1 MLEARH
7 LAKRYF
13 GTAVVRDVNFTLRRG
28 EVLGYL
34 GPNGSGKST
43 TIKMLVG
50 LLEPSEGGVFLEGQR
65 IDADPLAYRRRLGYV
80 PEEPILY
87 AFQSG
92 REYLEFVWHLREL
105 DPRRLDQKLGALFEL
120 FNLSHAADQDISAYS
135 KGMKQRLMLMAA
147 LMHNPDVI
155 ILDEPDSGLDVT
167 TTMILR
173 QLVIAL
179 ARKGKAVLYSSH
191 VLDLVEK
198 ACSRVIVIYRGQ
210 VVADDHVSALQ
221 KLAGSGSLEEVFAQ
235 LTQRE
240 DPAKTAADI
249 ADVVVA
255 DA

>member
-1 MLEARH
+1 MLEARQ

-13 GTAVVRDVNFTLRRG
+13 GTAVVTDVSFTVKRG
-28 EVLGYL
+28 EVVGYL

-43 TIKMLVG
+43 TTRMLAG
-50 LLEPSEGGVFLEGQR
+50 LLEPSNGGVFLDGKR
-65 IDADPLAYRRRLGYV
+65 IDANPLSYRRRLGYV

-105 DPRRLDQKLGALFEL
+105 DPGQLERKVGALFEL
-120 FNLSHAADQDISAYS
+120 FNLSQAADQDISAYS
-135 KGMKQRLMLMAA
+135 KGMKQRLMLIAA

-155 ILDEPDSGLDVT
+155 ILDEPDAGLDVT
-167 TTMILR
+167 TTLVLR

-179 ARKGKAVLYSSH
+179 ARKGKAVVYSSH

-198 ACSRVIVIYRGQ
+198 ACSRVIVIYRGRI
-210 VVADDHVSALQ
+210 VADDHVSALQ
-221 KLAGSGSLEEVFAQ
+221 KLVVSGTLEEVFSQ
-235 LTQRE
+235 LTQKE
-240 DPAKTAADI
+240 DPERTASDI

-255 DA
+255 NA